1 MELKF
6 YFLKK
11 YIKKKS
17 VKDMVGRL
25 EEKHK
30 TWLEEKH
37 KTCVYE
43 QVLQVLS
50 SIQHEF
56 SHI

>member
-30 TWLEEKH
+30 TWL
-37 KTCVYE
+37 
-43 QVLQVLS
+43 
-50 SIQHEF
+50 
-56 SHI
+56 